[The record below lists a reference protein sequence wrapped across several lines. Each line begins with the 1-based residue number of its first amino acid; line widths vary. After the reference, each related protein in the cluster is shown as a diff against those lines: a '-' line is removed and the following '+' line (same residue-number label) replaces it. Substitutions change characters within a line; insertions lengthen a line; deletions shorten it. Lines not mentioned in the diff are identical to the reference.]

1 MIEFTTEIFLIVLSM
16 ALSFGVSILV
26 IVMPY
31 LERTKQAAIAAA
43 ALSDRERMKQALI
56 YTALDY
62 DFARDLT
69 AGKETTQYNDLIRII
84 KSGRGAE
91 AAGTAAAAGAA
102 SGKP

>member
-1 MIEFTTEIFLIVLSM
+1 MIEFTTELFLIVLAM

>member
-1 MIEFTTEIFLIVLSM
+1 MEITMELFLIVLSM

-62 DFARDLT
+62 DFCRDIT

>member
-1 MIEFTTEIFLIVLSM
+1 VIEFTTELFLICLSM
-16 ALSFGVSILV
+16 ALSFGVSVLV
-26 IVMPY
+26 IVLPY
-31 LERTKQAAIAAA
+31 MERKSEAKAAEAERR
-43 ALSDRERMKQALI
+43 DRERLKQQLL

-102 SGKP
+102 SGKS

>member
-1 MIEFTTEIFLIVLSM
+1 MIEFTTELFLIVLAM

-62 DFARDLT
+62 DFCRDIT
-69 AGKETTQYNDLIRII
+69 AGKETTQYNELMRVIR
-84 KSGRGAE
+84 SGRGAE

>member
-1 MIEFTTEIFLIVLSM
+1 MEITTELFLIVLSM

>member
-1 MIEFTTEIFLIVLSM
+1 MIEFTTELFLIVLAM

-84 KSGRGAE
+84 KSGRDAE
-91 AAGTAAAAGAA
+91 GVPAGCTCSAAG
-102 SGKP
+102 KP

>member
-1 MIEFTTEIFLIVLSM
+1 MIEFTTELFLIVLSM

>member
-1 MIEFTTEIFLIVLSM
+1 MEFTTEIFLIVLSM
-16 ALSFGVSILV
+16 ALSFGVSIL
-26 IVMPY
+26 IIIMPY

-62 DFARDLT
+62 DFCRDIT

-84 KSGRGAE
+84 RAGRDAE
-91 AAGTAAAAGAA
+91 GGGVPAGST
-102 SGKP
+102 GKP

>member
-1 MIEFTTEIFLIVLSM
+1 MEFTTEIFLIVLSM

-69 AGKETTQYNDLIRII
+69 AGQETTRYNDMMRII
-84 KSGRGAE
+84 RAGHDAE
-91 AAGTAAAAGAA
+91 GVPAGCTCAAG
-102 SGKP
+102 KP